1 MKTDDSC
8 TTQCPNMSKNH
19 SNNKHVSMCDDLQV
33 KHCRHMFTF
42 KMTMFS
48 SSELEA
54 SMVKNT
60 LWPNSP
66 GKYFT
71 DDSSVNFHNKVRE
84 LRFDIF
90 ND

>member
-33 KHCRHMFTF
+33 KHRRHMFTF

-54 SMVKNT
+54 SMVKNMLGNEGPIHLSALSMHLNMT
-60 LWPNSP
+60 
-66 GKYFT
+66 T
-71 DDSSVNFHNKVRE
+71 
-84 LRFDIF
+84 
-90 ND
+90 